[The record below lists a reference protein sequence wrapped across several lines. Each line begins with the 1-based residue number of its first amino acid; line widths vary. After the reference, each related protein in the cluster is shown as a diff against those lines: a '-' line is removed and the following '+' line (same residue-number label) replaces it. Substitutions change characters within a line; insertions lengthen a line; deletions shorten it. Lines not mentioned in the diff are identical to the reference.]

1 MGLVGK
7 VACCRL
13 RELGYSFIWLL
24 SMTSFLSRFLTMS
37 LNLNAKRFL
46 ILPVLGCLPLVLL
59 TSCETPGQSALAG
72 AGTGAV
78 MGGML
83 KGTGR
88 GMAQGAAIG
97 AAGGYVLGA
106 YGQSERQRGYAQG
119 SWGQPQPASPAY
131 YAPAPVPRH
140 GHYQHFVPRSDP
152 LVYGRRSGR
161 YGFVYS
167 PYGRGDLVDVRGL
180 PHGAQV
186 VDPYS
191 GRVFLNP

>member
-1 MGLVGK
+1 MLFMKQVFVCAAFVFSKLRGVTSFFGLLLV
-7 VACCRL
+7 CCA
-13 RELGYSFIWLL
+13 SVLL
-24 SMTSFLSRFLTMS
+24 S
-37 LNLNAKRFL
+37 
-46 ILPVLGCLPLVLL
+46 G
-59 TSCETPGQSALAG
+59 CETPGQSALAG

-119 SWGQPQPASPAY
+119 SGSYAQPAVPPAY
-131 YAPAPVPRH
+131 YAQPPATDRYYHHQHYSQPRAE
-140 GHYQHFVPRSDP
+140 PM
-152 LVYGRRSGR
+152 LYGRHSGR

-167 PYGRGDLVDVRGL
+167 PYGGRALVDVRGL
-180 PHGAQV
+180 PRGARV
-186 VDPYS
+186 VDPFC

>member
-1 MGLVGK
+1 MKALISCFVTMPLNFKGGLWSLVFPI
-7 VACCRL
+7 
-13 RELGYSFIWLL
+13 LGSIPF
-24 SMTSFLSRFLTMS
+24 
-37 LNLNAKRFL
+37 A
-46 ILPVLGCLPLVLL
+46 LL
-59 TSCETPGQSALAG
+59 TGCETPGQSALAG

-106 YGQSERQRGYAQG
+106 YGQSERQKGYAQG
-119 SWGQPQPASPAY
+119 IWDQQQPPPPVY
-131 YAPAPVPRH
+131 YAPAPMPRY
-140 GHYQHFVPRSDP
+140 GHHRHSMHRPEP

-167 PYGRGDLVDVRGL
+167 PYGHGDLLDVRGL
-180 PHGAQV
+180 PRGAQV
-186 VDPYS
+186 VDPDS

>member
-1 MGLVGK
+1 ML
-7 VACCRL
+7 AMIRL
-13 RELGYSFIWLL
+13 TLRL
-24 SMTSFLSRFLTMS
+24 LTMALHLKAVRS
-37 LNLNAKRFL
+37 LTFL
-46 ILPVLGCLPLVLL
+46 VLGFLPFVLL
-59 TSCETPGQSALAG
+59 TGCETPGQSALAG

-119 SWGQPQPASPAY
+119 SLDQQPPPPPVY
-131 YAPAPVPRH
+131 YAPAPMPRY
-140 GHYQHFVPRSDP
+140 GHYRHSVTRPEP
-152 LVYGRRSGR
+152 IVYGRRSGR

-167 PYGRGDLVDVRGL
+167 PYGRGELVDVRGL

-186 VDPYS
+186 ADPYS
-191 GRVFLNP
+191 GRIFLNP

>member
-1 MGLVGK
+1 
-7 VACCRL
+7 
-13 RELGYSFIWLL
+13 
-24 SMTSFLSRFLTMS
+24 
-37 LNLNAKRFL
+37 
-46 ILPVLGCLPLVLL
+46 
-59 TSCETPGQSALAG
+59 
-72 AGTGAV
+72 

-106 YGQSERQRGYAQG
+106 YGQSERQKGYAQASG
-119 SWGQPQPASPAY
+119 AYAPQPAPPVY
-131 YAPAPVPRH
+131 YAPPPEEPRYHHHRYAPPRAE
-140 GHYQHFVPRSDP
+140 PM
-152 LVYGRRSGR
+152 LYGRHSGR

-167 PYGRGDLVDVRGL
+167 PYGRRDLVDVRGL

-186 VDPYS
+186 VDPFC

>member
-1 MGLVGK
+1 MKPHLVGLVTTARNFK
-7 VACCRL
+7 SL
-13 RELGYSFIWLL
+13 RSLIFSILGGVPF
-24 SMTSFLSRFLTMS
+24 
-37 LNLNAKRFL
+37 A
-46 ILPVLGCLPLVLL
+46 LL
-59 TSCETPGQSALAG
+59 TGCETPGQSALAG

-106 YGQSERQRGYAQG
+106 YGQSERQRGYARG
-119 SWGQPQPASPAY
+119 SWDQQQPPAPVY
-131 YAPAPVPRH
+131 YAPDPVPRY
-140 GHYQHFVPRSDP
+140 GHYRQAVPRPEP

-167 PYGRGDLVDVRGL
+167 PYGRGDLLDVRGL